1 MQINTSSVLNL
12 SIGFEYVVFEKQ
24 SLILKHQA
32 KMFLIKNDNFIE
44 NEEIYTDF
52 KKCLTFDNNRH
63 HGNIS
68 FKNYSEVLPDN
79 FNVAR
84 SSLNSLERKFNSN
97 AKSDIVARI

>member
-32 KMFLIKNDNFIE
+32 NIFLNKNDNFIE

-52 KKCLTFDNNRH
+52 
-63 HGNIS
+63 
-68 FKNYSEVLPDN
+68 
-79 FNVAR
+79 
-84 SSLNSLERKFNSN
+84 
-97 AKSDIVARI
+97 